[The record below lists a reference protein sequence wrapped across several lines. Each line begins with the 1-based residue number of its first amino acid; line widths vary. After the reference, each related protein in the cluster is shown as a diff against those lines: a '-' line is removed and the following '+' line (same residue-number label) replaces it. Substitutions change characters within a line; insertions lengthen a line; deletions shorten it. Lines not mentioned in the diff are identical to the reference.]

1 MARKNIIS
9 TEAAQYI
16 HNNIEIQ
23 LNQKI
28 SPHDLRR
35 NVMPVVIA

>member
-16 HNNIEIQ
+16 HNIEIQ

-28 SPHDLRR
+28 PPPHDLRH